1 MNRLLIA
8 AALVLTL
15 GLAGTA
21 AAALVPGV
29 YDPGHTGCP
38 TATFSSGVLHLA
50 KNCATTTNASA
61 GADITGLGGQSFTS
75 ASFTLASVSQCQG
88 GSPRFNITS
97 SNGTTYFLG
106 CNNVKPTLNA
116 DGTAT
121 YTFNAASIAA
131 GGNQVPLPA
140 GTITSAGIVLDV
152 QGTADLSR
160 IFVNGTV
167 QEPVVNGGGG
177 GTGHHGKRC
186 PHGRNNGHDCG
197 EHKGQSGGKNQEHH
211 GNSQGQKSDNQS
223 NSQGHDSDS
232 D

>member
-1 MNRLLIA
+1 MKRLITA

-15 GLAGTA
+15 GLVGTA
-21 AAALVPGV
+21 AATLVPGV
-29 YDPGHTGCP
+29 FDPGHTGCP
-38 TATFSSGVLHLA
+38 TATFTSGVLHLA

-75 ASFTLASVSQCQG
+75 ASFTLANVGQCQG

-106 CNNVKPTLNA
+106 CNNVNPTLNA

-121 YTFNAASIAA
+121 YTFNAATIAA
-131 GGNQVPLPA
+131 GGNQVPFPA

-160 IFVNGTV
+160 IFVNGTL
-167 QEPVVNGGGG
+167 QEPVANGGGG
-177 GTGHHGKRC
+177 GNGHHGKRC

-197 EHKGQSGGKNQEHH
+197 LHKGQSGDKHQEHH
-211 GNSQGQKSDNQS
+211 ANSPKQNDDQG
-223 NSQGHDSDS
+223 NSQGHDKDS

>member
-1 MNRLLIA
+1 MKRLITA

-15 GLAGTA
+15 GLVGTA
-21 AAALVPGV
+21 AATLVPGV

-38 TATFSSGVLHLA
+38 TATFTSGVLRLA

-61 GADITGLGGQSFTS
+61 GADITGLSGQAFTS
-75 ASFTLASVSQCQG
+75 ASFTLASVGQCQG

-121 YTFNAASIAA
+121 YTFDAASIAA
-131 GGNQVPLPA
+131 GGNQVPFPA

-167 QEPVVNGGGG
+167 QEPVANGGGG
-177 GTGHHGKRC
+177 GNGHHGKRC

-197 EHKGQSGGKNQEHH
+197 QHKGQSGGKHQEHDA
-211 GNSQGQKSDNQS
+211 NPPAKDDDNQG
-223 NSQGHDSDS
+223 NAQGHDSDS

>member
-1 MNRLLIA
+1 MRQLICA
-8 AALVLTL
+8 AAFVLAL
-15 GLAGTA
+15 ALAGTA
-21 AAALVPGV
+21 AAALVPNV
-29 YDPGHTGCP
+29 FDPGHSGCP
-38 TATFSSGVLHLA
+38 TATFSNGVLHLA
-50 KNCATTTNASA
+50 KNCATTTNAAA
-61 GADITGLGGQSFTS
+61 GADITGQSGQPFTS
-75 ASFTLASVSQCQG
+75 ASFTLANTGQCQG

-121 YTFNAASIAA
+121 YTFDAATIAA

-140 GTITSAGIVLDV
+140 GMITSAGIVVDV

-160 IFVNGTV
+160 IFANGTV

-177 GTGHHGKRC
+177 GKGHHGKRC

-197 EHKGQSGGKNQEHH
+197 EHKGQSGGKDQEHH
-211 GNSQGQKSDNQS
+211 GKAQDQENDKQS

>member
-1 MNRLLIA
+1 MKRLITA

-15 GLAGTA
+15 GLVGTA
-21 AAALVPGV
+21 AATLVPGV

-38 TATFSSGVLHLA
+38 TATFTGGVLHLA

-61 GADITGLGGQSFTS
+61 GADITGLGGHSFTS
-75 ASFTLASVSQCQG
+75 ASFTLANVGQCQG

-121 YTFNAASIAA
+121 YTFDAATIAA

-160 IFVNGTV
+160 IFVNGTA
-167 QEPVVNGGGG
+167 QEPVANGGGAG
-177 GTGHHGKRC
+177 KGHHGKRC

-197 EHKGQSGGKNQEHH
+197 EHTGQKGGKHQEHH
-211 GNSQGQKSDNQS
+211 ANSPAKNDDNQG
-223 NSQGHDSDS
+223 NSQGHDNDS

>member
-1 MNRLLIA
+1 MKRLITA

-15 GLAGTA
+15 GLVGTA
-21 AAALVPGV
+21 AATLVPGV
-29 YDPGHTGCP
+29 FDPGHTGCP
-38 TATFSSGVLHLA
+38 TATFTSGVLHLA

-61 GADITGLGGQSFTS
+61 GADITGLGGQAFTS
-75 ASFTLASVSQCQG
+75 ASFTLANVAQCQG

-106 CNNVKPTLNA
+106 CNNVKPTLNT

-121 YTFNAASIAA
+121 YTFDAASIAA
-131 GGNQVPLPA
+131 GGNQVPFPA

-152 QGTADLSR
+152 QGTADVSR

-167 QEPVVNGGGG
+167 QEPVAKGGGN
-177 GTGHHGKRC
+177 GHHGKRC

-197 EHKGQSGGKNQEHH
+197 QHKGQSGGKHQEHH
-211 GNSQGQKSDNQS
+211 ANSPAKDDDSQGD
-223 NSQGHDSDS
+223 SQGHDNDS

>member
-1 MNRLLIA
+1 MKRLITA

-29 YDPGHTGCP
+29 FDPGHTGCP
-38 TATFSSGVLHLA
+38 TATFSTGVLHLA

-61 GADITGLGGQSFTS
+61 GADITGLSGQPFTS
-75 ASFTLASVSQCQG
+75 ASFTPASVSQCQG

-106 CNNVKPTLNA
+106 CNNITPTMNA

-121 YTFNAASIAA
+121 YTFNAATIAA
-131 GGNQVPLPA
+131 AGNQVPLPA

-167 QEPVVNGGGG
+167 QEPVVNGGGN
-177 GTGHHGKRC
+177 GHHGKRC

-197 EHKGQSGGKNQEHH
+197 EHKSGSGGKQHGHH
-211 GNSQGQKSDNQS
+211 GDSPGQGNDNQG
-223 NSQGHDSDS
+223 NSQGHDNDS